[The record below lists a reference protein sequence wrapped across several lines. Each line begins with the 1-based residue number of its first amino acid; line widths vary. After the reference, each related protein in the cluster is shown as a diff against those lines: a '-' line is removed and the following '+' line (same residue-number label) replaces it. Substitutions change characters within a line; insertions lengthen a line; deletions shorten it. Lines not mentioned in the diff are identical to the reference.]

1 MKKLVLGV
9 LTLALV
15 AGVIYQLHAKS
26 QSNTAAEMA
35 AQFAHKGSQQSA
47 APTKP
52 SAAMTNEKVKAV
64 VLGQVS
70 NDEFTQEFFA
80 DMRTTIT
87 TAELEQL
94 ALTARDGS
102 QPQETR
108 RKALYVLT
116 QMGSVA
122 LPALTAVATTPMPVA
137 TSQDPHSLEQIK
149 QSFEAGLRVTAIEAL
164 DDLGTDSSLSPAVK
178 DSMLNILKVQ
188 KHRSLTLLAQIS
200 LSGIESGR
208 PGKVKRAVD
217 DLLKEKE

>member
-1 MKKLVLGV
+1 MKKPVLGI
-9 LTLALV
+9 LTLALL

-26 QSNTAAEMA
+26 QSHSAAEPTATAAREG
-35 AQFAHKGSQQSA
+35 AQQ
-47 APTKP
+47 TP
-52 SAAMTNEKVKAV
+52 SAAQTSAPVANEKVKAV

-70 NDEFTQEFFA
+70 NQELTPEFIAELQAKMTSG
-80 DMRTTIT
+80 
-87 TAELEQL
+87 ELEQL
-94 ALTARDGS
+94 ALTARDES

-108 RKALYVLT
+108 RRSLYILT
-116 QMGSVA
+116 KMGSTA
-122 LPALTAVATTPMPVA
+122 LPALTVVATTPMPVA
-137 TSQDPHSLEQIK
+137 ASQDPHSVAQIK

-164 DDLGTDSSLSPAVK
+164 DDLGTDPRLSPAIK
-178 DSMLNILKVQ
+178 DSMLKILKVQ